1 MPAAFSRR
9 RFLAFIGLAAAV
21 PAASATPVAAQP
33 AKIELLRR
41 PVAGLPYYRYAEV
54 AERIAPGM
62 RLMLRREPWNQY
74 DRRAIAVFTEDGA
87 KLGYVPRIDN
97 PALAALMDSGHELSA
112 RAAGPGRR
120 DPTQLWMT
128 VALIDRRSVVSATDG

>member
-1 MPAAFSRR
+1 MPALSRR
-9 RFLAFIGLAAAV
+9 RFLAFIGLAVSA
-21 PAASATPVAAQP
+21 PAASAAPVTRSP
-33 AKIELLRR
+33 AEIELVRR

-54 AERIAPGM
+54 ADRIAPGL
-62 RLMLRREPWNQY
+62 RLTLRREPRNQY
-74 DRRAIAVFTEDGA
+74 DRRAIAVLTEDGA

-112 RAAGPGRR
+112 SVAGLGRR

-128 VALIDRRSVVSATDG
+128 VTLIDRRSFVSATGG